1 MFIVLSGGLLIVIV
15 VAVVAA
21 VVSAVCSAVAVESD
35 LLD

>member
-1 MFIVLSGGLLIVIV
+1 MFIVLAGGLLIVIV

-35 LLD
+35 PHE